1 MIQSMNFR
9 DKMLSIIDEV
19 LEENAREK
27 FLCRNDIAR
36 LLSQKEEVRD
46 IVRYQIEKKGKKNDP
61 EWLIENWVDQ
71 WSAYYSR
78 MVPHMEKYIQKYERK
93 RGVDPTG
100 RKRYWCYKLRKGY
113 SEQ

>member
-1 MIQSMNFR
+1 MNFR

-36 LLSQKEEVRD
+36 LLSQIEEVRD
-46 IVRYQIEKKGKKNDP
+46 IVRYQIEIKGKKNDP
-61 EWLIENWVDQ
+61 EWLIGNWVDQ
-71 WSAYYSR
+71 WSAYYTR
-78 MVPHMEKYIQKYERK
+78 DLPHMEKYIRKYERK
-93 RGVDPTG
+93 LGDGPSC
-100 RKRYWCYKLRKGY
+100 RKRCWCYKLRKGY